1 VDACSPA
8 GSQCNGLDRLFPAGV
23 SCASAQAAASGET
36 LWPGEAAAALRFAPA
51 RMAEFRLGRAC
62 ARRALAALGAPPATI
77 GVGGHREPLWPEGI
91 VGSISHSGG
100 RAAAAV
106 AWSRSFAALGL
117 DIESASGLD
126 PELIAVVCRP
136 EEARRVCSAGASG
149 GLEALRIFSAKE
161 AVYKALWPTLRR
173 FLDFQALA
181 VAWDDA
187 DGSFRATAHDPG
199 CPAPLAEAIR
209 GRCLR
214 QAGMLVTAAW
224 ISAGDWRPGPGPA
237 PA

>member
-1 VDACSPA
+1 MRERERERER
-8 GSQCNGLDRLFPAGV
+8 G
-23 SCASAQAAASGET
+23 GE
-36 LWPGEAAAALRFAPA
+36 
-51 RMAEFRLGRAC
+51 MAELERLYDEIYDVGLFVKEFRYNKKK
-62 ARRALAALGAPPATI
+62 
-77 GVGGHREPLWPEGI
+77 
-91 VGSISHSGG
+91 SG
-100 RAAAAV
+100 AAV
-106 AWSRSFAALGL
+106 GTQEELAPALGL